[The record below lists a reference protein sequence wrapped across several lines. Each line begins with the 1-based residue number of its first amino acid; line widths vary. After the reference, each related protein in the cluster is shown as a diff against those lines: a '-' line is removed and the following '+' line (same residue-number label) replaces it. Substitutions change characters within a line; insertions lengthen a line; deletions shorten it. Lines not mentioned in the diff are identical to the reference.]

1 MTLPRRQWIKTAS
14 GAGLVLL
21 IAGCAGMP
29 GMEAPRVTIVG
40 LERLNGEGFEIRFSV
55 KLRVQN
61 ANSTEL
67 TYDGIVLDLDVN
79 GRPLASG
86 VSDAKGTIP
95 RFGNEVISV
104 PVSVHAIGVIR
115 QLLGLATDSAT
126 LTELPYSARGRLGGG
141 WHPGSRFSAEG
152 VLKLPQ

>member
-1 MTLPRRQWIKTAS
+1 MTMSRRQWINALS
-14 GAGLVLL
+14 GSGLALL
-21 IAGCAGMP
+21 LTGCAGFP

-40 LERLNGEGFEIRFSV
+40 LERLNGEGFEFRFSV
-55 KLRVQN
+55 KLRIQN

-67 TYDGIVLDLDVN
+67 TYDGVVLDLDVN

-95 RFGNEVISV
+95 RFGNEVLSV
-104 PVSVHAIGVIR
+104 PVSVHAIGVVR
-115 QLLGLATDSAT
+115 QLLALAAETAT

-141 WHPGSRFSAEG
+141 WHPGTRFSAEG